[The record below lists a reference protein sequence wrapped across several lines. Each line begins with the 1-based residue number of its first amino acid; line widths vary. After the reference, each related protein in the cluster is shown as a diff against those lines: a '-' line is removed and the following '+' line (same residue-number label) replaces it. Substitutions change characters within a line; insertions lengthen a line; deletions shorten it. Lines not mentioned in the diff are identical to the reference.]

1 MTVSRADPSTKTLSV
16 AHAKAELSQCIR
28 WAEDGEPVVIT
39 RHGKPVAALV
49 RVEELE
55 HLQRLRAAGPE
66 SGLLSLAPGWEGSEA
81 LADLIASS
89 PRPGGTD
96 RPIVE

>member
-1 MTVSRADPSTKTLSV
+1 MTRTVSV

-66 SGLLSLAPGWEGSEA
+66 SGLLSLGGGWEGSEA
-81 LADLIASS
+81 LAHLIGRSPALSGSDLPAL
-89 PRPGGTD
+89 D
-96 RPIVE
+96 

>member
-1 MTVSRADPSTKTLSV
+1 MTRTVSV

-66 SGLLSLAPGWEGSEA
+66 SGLLSLGGGWEGSEA
-81 LADLIASS
+81 LSHLIGRS
-89 PRPGGTD
+89 PRPSGSDLPAPG
-96 RPIVE
+96 